1 MKRLL
6 RALACVLC
14 LAPWAARAEAP
25 AAHRLTQTE
34 LPPELRPA
42 GQLVTALAWSDAA
55 GENVAAFWR
64 ALDENKGRARLQ
76 VDLWSRKPG
85 KPGALLR
92 SVKDAVLDC
101 EFDLVA
107 EFVEAALG
115 VSDLDGDGLGEL
127 TFAYR
132 TTCTSDVSP
141 LSLKLLVLEQRA
153 KFIVRGSTR
162 VDVGGGELVGGEQK
176 PDAALKRAPKLLAHA
191 NAVWAKI
198 VGP

>member
-1 MKRLL
+1 LKQLL
-6 RALACVLC
+6 RVAACALC
-14 LAPWAARAEAP
+14 LAPWAARAESPSAR
-25 AAHRLTQTE
+25 RLSESE
-34 LPPELRPA
+34 LPSELRPA
-42 GQLVTALAWSDAA
+42 GQLVTALAWTDTA

-64 ALDENKGRARLQ
+64 RLDENKGRARLQ

-107 EFVEAALG
+107 EFVDAALG
-115 VSDLDGDGLGEL
+115 VSDLDGDGIGEL

-141 LSLKLLVLEQRA
+141 LSLKLLVLEQRD

-162 VDVGGGELVGGEQK
+162 VDVGGGQLVGGEK
-176 PDAALKRAPKLLAHA
+176 KADPALKRQPKVLAHA
-191 NAVWAKI
+191 NAVWAEI